1 MKSQKIKN
9 DFSDFCSLLSVFL
22 NSGAFFQLLKK
33 KKVREPGFQAPTFF
47 QLCHD
52 DYGII
57 IPYYGNDGWMVGLQ
71 ARGDDD
77 SDDKKYDQ

>member
-9 DFSDFCSLLSVFL
+9 DFSAFWVFFKFWSIFPTFEEE
-22 NSGAFFQLLKK
+22 NSAGTGFL
-33 KKVREPGFQAPTFF
+33 GFQAPTFF

-77 SDDKKYDQ
+77 RW

>member
-1 MKSQKIKN
+1 MQPFECFFKFWSIFPTFEEEKSAGTG
-9 DFSDFCSLLSVFL
+9 FL
-22 NSGAFFQLLKK
+22 
-33 KKVREPGFQAPTFF
+33 GFQAPTFF